1 MSPQIEQRPWGQ
13 FEILHDGEDCK
24 LKRITVNPHGVLSL
38 QSHKH
43 RDEFWRIISGIATMR
58 FGDEEFSLLE
68 GDFIEIP
75 RGTIHRVSNTSDN
88 PLVFIELQTGDYFGE
103 DDIIRYEDIYNRV

>member
-1 MSPQIEQRPWGQ
+1 MQVIEERPWGK

-24 LKRITVNPHGVLSL
+24 LKRITVNPGGVLSL
-38 QSHKH
+38 QYHHS
-43 RDEFWRIISGIATMR
+43 RDEFWRITGGVATVTFDQEVIS
-58 FGDEEFSLLE
+58 LKE

-75 RGTIHRVSNTSDN
+75 REVVHRVSNQTKD

-103 DDIIRYEDIYNRV
+103 DDIVRLEDNYGRK

>member
-1 MSPQIEQRPWGQ
+1 MNNTIEQRPWGQ
-13 FEILHDGEDCK
+13 FEIMHESTDCK
-24 LKRITVNPHGVLSL
+24 LKRITVNPGGVLSL

-43 RDEFWRIISGIATMR
+43 RDEFWRITSGMAIVQ
-58 FGDEEFSLLE
+58 FDDEEFSLIE

-75 RGTIHRVSNTSDN
+75 RGVIHRVSNNADT

-103 DDIIRYEDIYNRV
+103 DDIIRYEDIYNRS

>member
-1 MSPQIEQRPWGQ
+1 MQVIETRPWGQ

-24 LKRITVNPHGVLSL
+24 LKRITVNPGGVLSL
-38 QSHKH
+38 QYHYK
-43 RDEFWRIISGIATMR
+43 RDEFWRILSGIATVT
-58 FGDEEFSLLE
+58 FGGEEMDLQP

-75 RGTIHRVSNTSDN
+75 REEVHRVSNTTST

-103 DDIIRYEDIYNRV
+103 DDIVRLEDNYGRK